1 MAIAPSSSGL
11 SQPTPRCPE
20 NKTTNPSR
28 PRDVSISHCSAC
40 FFIDLNSSSLCSL
53 LLVLSRQLHLPE
65 VPLAQAATLWKLVKG
80 QATAVSRHIML
91 SGEKAGFQPPCPTSG
106 GASLGRVQP
115 VKTRSHMY
123 LLAAPNS
130 LPNVQVPVKP
140 LSLWKLYGEGEPSLN
155 NDHIS
160 INFIEYFAKH
170 VYLTGRD

>member
-1 MAIAPSSSGL
+1 M
-11 SQPTPRCPE
+11 
-20 NKTTNPSR
+20 
-28 PRDVSISHCSAC
+28 
-40 FFIDLNSSSLCSL
+40 
-53 LLVLSRQLHLPE
+53 
-65 VPLAQAATLWKLVKG
+65 
-80 QATAVSRHIML
+80 
-91 SGEKAGFQPPCPTSG
+91 
-106 GASLGRVQP
+106 
-115 VKTRSHMY
+115 KTRSHMY